1 MPILQHQPN
10 GEHIS
15 QSDWP
20 PAPRKTRP
28 EEGDAPGPP
37 PTPETGDVI
46 FVVDDDPDFRN
57 VLAEILS
64 EAGFRPI
71 LFARAEGLL
80 ASLEWTT
87 PAAIVTD
94 LIMPGLSGSQLVASL
109 GRSERWGRIPVVV
122 MTGNNDT
129 SLPLRFRAPIV
140 YKPDISGLLSAIRGA
155 LGARAVGA
163 ATLPLSSTPAG
174 PYLRSPSQS

>member
-1 MPILQHQPN
+1 LATSPTKDEARGGRRARSATDP
-10 GEHIS
+10 
-15 QSDWP
+15 
-20 PAPRKTRP
+20 
-28 EEGDAPGPP
+28 GD
-37 PTPETGDVI
+37 GDVI